1 MNRLRLSLPAIPSN
15 LVLLIVA
22 WIVASPGGV
31 PPATAEPS
39 ASNAIPE
46 TAPPPGTRV
55 RVTLLEARADG
66 DSARSGQSR
75 TLKAFLLPAEAAA
88 AAVPPLHGERVTIDR
103 SVIAEFETA
112 RRVPRAGRTTMIG
125 AVVGVVFGSVL
136 GLQQETYSIGLEE
149 QDAGFAAAFAGGVL
163 GAFIGL
169 LFGLGEEDERWTAAP
184 LPSAADSLIVLIPP
198 KE

>member
-1 MNRLRLSLPAIPSN
+1 
-15 LVLLIVA
+15 
-22 WIVASPGGV
+22 
-31 PPATAEPS
+31 
-39 ASNAIPE
+39 
-46 TAPPPGTRV
+46 
-55 RVTLLEARADG
+55 
-66 DSARSGQSR
+66 
-75 TLKAFLLPAEAAA
+75 
-88 AAVPPLHGERVTIDR
+88 
-103 SVIAEFETA
+103 
-112 RRVPRAGRTTMIG
+112 
-125 AVVGVVFGSVL
+125 VL